1 MDTQTYDLLKGGVH
15 LPLTE
20 QMDLEDTDFKA
31 SLMKIAEATF
41 RHDYMRDNPGATL
54 KHVEAYELTERR
66 SMFTLP
72 EGGPERVAIVDI
84 RYTVEPTP

>member
-1 MDTQTYDLLKGGVH
+1 MDIQTYDLLKGGVT

-20 QMDLEDTDFKA
+20 QMDLGDANFKA
-31 SLMKIAEATF
+31 SLMKMAEDTF

-54 KHVEAYELTERR
+54 KHVEAYELTERH

-72 EGGPERVAIVDI
+72 EGGPARFAVVDI
-84 RYTVEPTP
+84 RYVVEPTP